1 MGEER
6 RGREEEKCMVVPVGE
21 EEEEEEEEAL
31 GCVLE
36 VEDATGS
43 FLSSALVTASAS
55 RCLMPI
61 IRL

>member
-1 MGEER
+1 MV
-6 RGREEEKCMVVPVGE
+6 VVPVGE
-21 EEEEEEEEAL
+21 EEEEEEEAL
-31 GCVLE
+31 GSVLE
-36 VEDATGS
+36 LEDATGS